1 MPLFNVAVREH
12 TYTGRF
18 YHDAVQAESCE
29 EALRVA
35 AGRAAAARPVPGATP
50 QGFSVVVR
58 EQAYAGRVYNDTVEA
73 ASCEEALQAAS
84 AQAAAQAAA
93 AQAGAGQAAVGQQA
107 AAQAA
112 GGQAA
117 AAQQAAAQAA
127 APEPPPGPAARE
139 VAASRPRCG
148 DVWVYGLLQC
158 GLEAGHDPPHVGVA
172 QRYGRSARWVRD
184 DRGIAH
190 AAPDQVRPDQVRPDQ
205 VRTAY

>member
-58 EQAYAGRVYNDTVEA
+58 EQANVGQVYSDTVEA
-73 ASCEEALQAAS
+73 ASCEEALQAA
-84 AQAAAQAAA
+84 AAQAAA
-93 AQAGAGQAAVGQQA
+93 GQQPAGQQPAGQQA
-107 AAQAA
+107 T
-112 GGQAA
+112 G
-117 AAQQAAAQAA
+117 QQATGQQPAGQQATGQQAA
-127 APEPPPGPAARE
+127 APEPPPDPAARA